1 MSKERLKR
9 IFDAVQGTPLWSMQL
24 IKVKAERE
32 GVTYHDREIC
42 LRPEGSIRDFAHQL
56 SKYYLSD
63 SGIDSFAS
71 VDDYTGDVVGNVIY
85 KLQRDNNLIQNG
97 FDALINEA
105 ANPDTEGPIG
115 QCKYS
120 AYMILGTISL
130 QDEQLPIKFVS
141 MQSPITVMRNGKVR
155 F

>member
-1 MSKERLKR
+1 MSKERLKQ

-85 KLQRDNNLIQNG
+85 KLQRDNNLIKM
-97 FDALINEA
+97 DL
-105 ANPDTEGPIG
+105 
-115 QCKYS
+115 
-120 AYMILGTISL
+120 
-130 QDEQLPIKFVS
+130 
-141 MQSPITVMRNGKVR
+141 MR
-155 F
+155 

>member
-1 MSKERLKR
+1 MSKERLKQ

-56 SKYYLSD
+56 SRHYLSD

-85 KLQRDNNLIQNG
+85 KLQRDNDLFLCNKAML
-97 FDALINEA
+97 DPLDSSPVEVA
-105 ANPDTEGPIG
+105 AA
-115 QCKYS
+115 KS
-120 AYMILGTISL
+120 W
-130 QDEQLPIKFVS
+130 K
-141 MQSPITVMRNGKVR
+141 
-155 F
+155 

>member
-1 MSKERLKR
+1 MSKERLKQ

-71 VDDYTGDVVGNVIY
+71 VDDYTGDVVGNSLFGY
-85 KLQRDNNLIQNG
+85 NG
-97 FDALINEA
+97 DL
-105 ANPDTEGPIG
+105 
-115 QCKYS
+115 
-120 AYMILGTISL
+120 
-130 QDEQLPIKFVS
+130 
-141 MQSPITVMRNGKVR
+141 
-155 F
+155 